1 MNQKIISVPQLITLF
16 MINRLVISLTFG
28 SSSINNHNIWDCVI
42 SSLLVFFITFIL
54 IIPMMMLFKNNKN
67 SDNKNLDIVDI
78 NEQILGKFGKIIS
91 VIYAFYFLLSCTYT
105 LSNFKIFIES
115 VINPPISF
123 LVLLTSIIIFA
134 CYSAAKGINAI
145 ARAGAIIL
153 FLTFFL
159 LIMIYISLFKLI
171 DFTNFRPFFY
181 DGYSSLTEG
190 AFFMLSRMSCIPA
203 MGMLLPMCFGNIK
216 KGVITWNFLVFFLM
230 SSMIFLVTG
239 VLGELS
245 DVKLFPIYTATSAAK
260 ISKFENLDSLYL
272 GLWTAG
278 IFLKLSLFLNLSSEC
293 LRKSFGR
300 HSNKI
305 IIFLLGIILIITNM
319 FTKISNIISGIFDT
333 RFLFFMTI
341 FTAFLVPL
349 ILLIIKKIFK
359 FKQEPEI

>member
-1 MNQKIISVPQLITLF
+1 M
-16 MINRLVISLTFG
+16 MI
-28 SSSINNHNIWDCVI
+28 
-42 SSLLVFFITFIL
+42 
-54 IIPMMMLFKNNKN
+54 LFKNNE
-67 SDNKNLDIVDI
+67 NLDITDI
-78 NEQILGKFGKIIS
+78 NEKILGKFGKIIS

-145 ARAGAIIL
+145 ARAGVIIL

-181 DGYSSLTEG
+181 ENYNSLTDG
-190 AFFMLSRMSCIPA
+190 IFFMLSRMSCIPA

-216 KGVITWNFLVFFLM
+216 KGIITWNFLVLFLM

-245 DVKLFPIYTATSAAK
+245 DIKLFPIYTATSAAK

-300 HSNKI
+300 KSNKI

-319 FTKISNIISGIFDT
+319 FVKISNIMSGIFDT

-349 ILLIIKKIFK
+349 ILLIIKKISK